1 ADSAHL
7 EWNLDGL
14 LEMVW
19 EYLDLCRLY
28 TKPKG
33 LNPDYEDP
41 VILSSKRK
49 TVEDFCNQIHK
60 DMAKQFKYALVWGS
74 SVKHKPQRVG
84 KVCILQP
91 LSCYTVSF
99 LALIRKISA
108 GA

>member
-1 ADSAHL
+1 LGACYACSLHFFLPSIVKAYFLPANSAHL

-19 EYLDLCRLY
+19 EYLDLVRLY

-41 VILSSKRK
+41 VILSTKRK

-60 DMAKQFKYALVWGS
+60 DMAKQFK
-74 SVKHKPQRVG
+74 
-84 KVCILQP
+84 
-91 LSCYTVSF
+91 
-99 LALIRKISA
+99 
-108 GA
+108 